1 MTPPSFPR
9 VTKVQAALTA
19 ADADWLLVPASAD
32 FRWLTGAAARVT
44 ERLLCLAVP
53 RQGPPF
59 CVVPELEAAAL
70 GAEAPGVE
78 QIVWADGDDAFERLV
93 QRLALRPKSRLL
105 LGEGF
110 RSAPLLGLAARA
122 SCRTATEV
130 LAPLRAIKD
139 AAEIDHLVAAG
150 RHADEVMTQVMDF
163 MRPGMTEREVA
174 RFALERFEVLGDTEP
189 WAIIASGPNS
199 ALPHH
204 FTSTRRLEE
213 SDVVVVDLGAYS
225 SGYASDITRTVWLG
239 APPPEAERVYAVV
252 DEARRAGIAAVR
264 EGAETGIVDRAAREV
279 IERAGYGRYFTH
291 RTGHG
296 IGLEIHEPPYL
307 VTGTHDRLRAG
318 MAHTVE
324 PGVYLPDRFG
334 VRLEDSVVV
343 EAGGARRL
351 NQVPFEPAPQR
362 VRG

>member
-1 MTPPSFPR
+1 MTSPSLSR
-9 VTKVQAALTA
+9 VTKLQAALA
-19 ADADWLLVPASAD
+19 AAEADWLLVPASAD
-32 FRWLTGAAARVT
+32 FRWLTGAPARVS

-53 RQGPPF
+53 SRGAPF
-59 CVVPELEAAAL
+59 CLVPALEAVAL
-70 GAEAPGVE
+70 GAECPGLE
-78 QIVWADGDDAFERLV
+78 QTVWSDGDDAFERLV
-93 QRLALRPKSRLL
+93 QRLALRPQSRLL
-105 LGEGF
+105 VGEGF
-110 RSAPLLGLAARA
+110 RAAPLLGLAARA

-130 LAPLRAIKD
+130 LAPLRVIKD
-139 AAEIDHLVAAG
+139 ATEIDHLVAAG
-150 RHADEVMTQVMDF
+150 RHADEVITQVMDF

-174 RFALERFEVLGDTEP
+174 RFALERFEVLGDTDP
-189 WAIIASGPNS
+189 WAIIASGPHS

-204 FTSTRRLEE
+204 FTSSRRLVEG
-213 SDVVVVDLGAYS
+213 DVVVVDVGAYS
-225 SGYASDITRTVWLG
+225 DGYASDITRTVWLG

-264 EGAETGIVDRAAREV
+264 EGAETGTVDRAAREV
-279 IERAGYGRYFTH
+279 IERAGYGPYFTH

-307 VTGTHDRLRAG
+307 VAGTHDRLRAG

-324 PGVYLPDRFG
+324 PGIYLPDRFG
-334 VRLEDSVVV
+334 IRLEDSVVV
-343 EAGGARRL
+343 ESGGARRL